1 MFPNFNPVPT
11 FAIQLSAN
19 VIDTQLEVLWQC
31 CKAECGSYYIFS
43 SPFPFTSTWDSSLQS
58 QRLENTSMG
67 QSKFHGCTRVS
78 GQYLHFILG
87 NC

>member
-43 SPFPFTSTWDSSLQS
+43 SPFSIHKHLGFEFAKPKVGEYKYGSEQIPWMYKSIRTILTL
-58 QRLENTSMG
+58 
-67 QSKFHGCTRVS
+67 
-78 GQYLHFILG
+78 YLG
-87 NC
+87 